1 MTGTYR
7 HFYMRTEEKAGQTP
21 TLYVG
26 SLGRG
31 IGLKRNKWRMSWG
44 KYGKMM
50 IKHRGLNIL
59 DGFT

>member
-31 IGLKRNKWRMSWG
+31 MGFKKQVANVMG
-44 KYGKMM
+44 KVWE
-50 IKHRGLNIL
+50 N
-59 DGFT
+59 DD